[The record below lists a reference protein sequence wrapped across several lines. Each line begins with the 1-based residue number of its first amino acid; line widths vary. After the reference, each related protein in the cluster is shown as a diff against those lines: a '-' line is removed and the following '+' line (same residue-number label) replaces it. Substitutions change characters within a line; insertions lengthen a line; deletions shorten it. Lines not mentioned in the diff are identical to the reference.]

1 MWYHILGRQNVSSI
15 QTSGLTI
22 RVKNPIR
29 TCSMG
34 PDTLQKEGYRALPVQ
49 IRTKGKRFFVLFCFF
64 PYIKLKRISLVKTL
78 SRVG

>member
-15 QTSGLTI
+15 DF
-22 RVKNPIR
+22 R
-29 TCSMG
+29 TDYKGKKPHSHMFHG
-34 PDTLQKEGYRALPVQ
+34 TDTLQKEGYRALPVQ

-78 SRVG
+78 GRVG